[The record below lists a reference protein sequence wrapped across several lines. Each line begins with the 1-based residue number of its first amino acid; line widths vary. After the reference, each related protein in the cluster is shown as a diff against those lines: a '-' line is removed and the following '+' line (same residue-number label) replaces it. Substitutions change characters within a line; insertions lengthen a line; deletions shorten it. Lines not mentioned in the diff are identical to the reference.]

1 MPVKKRPQLTYEQLV
16 NTLVDKRREQ
26 LEKTSRELVEQIVK
40 ETFNSN
46 SDEQR
51 RLSARRKHKEP
62 DIRAIVAK
70 LKEDYPFVGIMIH
83 EY

>member
-1 MPVKKRPQLTYEQLV
+1 MLVKKRPQLTYEQLV

-26 LEKTSRELVEQIVK
+26 LERTPRELVEQIVK

-62 DIRAIVAK
+62 DIRAIVTK